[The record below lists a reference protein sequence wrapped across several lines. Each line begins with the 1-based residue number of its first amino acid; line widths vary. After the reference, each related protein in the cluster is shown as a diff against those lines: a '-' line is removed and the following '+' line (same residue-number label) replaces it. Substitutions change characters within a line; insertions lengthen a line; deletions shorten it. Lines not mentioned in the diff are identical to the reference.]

1 MNSKLTR
8 NLGLDCLRICA
19 IFLVVTMHICTQGG
33 ILDALSYGSANY
45 YCAWVLICITYCA
58 NNVFALISGYF
69 YDASDRR
76 AGTKVLSIWVQL
88 LFYTIGISALFF
100 FIDSSNITANNI
112 LKALTP
118 ITSRQYWYIS
128 CYVGLL
134 FIKPLLDHFLDGLQG
149 ERLHLAAGTVLIV
162 FSVLPTLRHTDP
174 FGMNDGWSVAW
185 LGMMYFIGGYLK
197 KTKLPESISKGKA
210 VLGFILSVMIAA
222 SSKFFIEAIV
232 SGITGGERI
241 AGGGYL
247 ISLTSPVIIAEA
259 VLLLSF
265 FEKVT
270 VSEPKKKIVTLL
282 SDASLG
288 VYIIHQHP
296 FIKHFIISDRFIDLA
311 DKSVVVLICGIILSA
326 AAVFS
331 CSAIVDIF
339 RGWLFRKL
347 CVNEKIKQFCSRFP
361 YENLPKQ

>member
-1 MNSKLTR
+1 MDKKLAKKR
-8 NLGLDCLRICA
+8 KKRAEAKKKDERAVMIWKA
-19 IFLVVTMHICTQGG
+19 VG
-33 ILDALSYGSANY
+33 I
-45 YCAWVLICITYCA
+45 I
-58 NNVFALISGYF
+58 
-69 YDASDRR
+69 
-76 AGTKVLSIWVQL
+76 
-88 LFYTIGISALFF
+88 
-100 FIDSSNITANNI
+100 
-112 LKALTP
+112 
-118 ITSRQYWYIS
+118 
-128 CYVGLL
+128 
-134 FIKPLLDHFLDGLQG
+134 
-149 ERLHLAAGTVLIV
+149 AA
-162 FSVLPTLRHTDP
+162 
-174 FGMNDGWSVAW
+174 A
-185 LGMMYFIGGYLK
+185 
-197 KTKLPESISKGKA
+197 A

-222 SSKFFIEAIV
+222 SSKFIIEAIV

-259 VLLLSF
+259 VFLLSF

-282 SDASLG
+282 SGASLG

-347 CVNEKIKQFCSRFP
+347 CVNEKIKRFCSRFP
-361 YENLPKQ
+361 YEDLPEQ